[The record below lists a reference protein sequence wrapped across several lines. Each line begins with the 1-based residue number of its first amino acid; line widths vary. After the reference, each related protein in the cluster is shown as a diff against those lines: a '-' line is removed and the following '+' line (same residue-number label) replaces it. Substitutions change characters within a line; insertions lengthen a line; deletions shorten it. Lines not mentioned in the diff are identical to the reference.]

1 MANVKARIG
10 EFINKVVSFCKDK
23 TKNVNWKEV
32 WDKCT
37 TGLLMLIFASPILIL
52 AYILLWFVL
61 R

>member
-1 MANVKARIG
+1 MANIKARIV
-10 EFINKVVSFCKDK
+10 ELKDKVVSFWKEK
-23 TKNVNWKEV
+23 TKNINWKEV

-37 TGLLMLIFASPILIL
+37 TGFLMLLFASPILIL

>member
-37 TGLLMLIFASPILIL
+37 TGLLMLLFASPILIL

>member
-1 MANVKARIG
+1 MANIKARIV
-10 EFINKVVSFCKDK
+10 ELKDKVVSFWNEK
-23 TKNVNWKEV
+23 TKNITWKEV

-37 TGLLMLIFASPILIL
+37 PGFLMLLFASPILIL